1 MTRSCLRFPE
11 RSIACL
17 TRRRVSVYTGIT
29 VLNSTRYTLI
39 FSGRSYFSRYTLIT
53 KSSISITLDAIS
65 YCTSVT
71 SQRTTN
77 SIILSTLFTLIG
89 LSTNTSIT
97 VLNSTLLTSS
107 IRLRLNTS
115 TTQSTLVSFSPTTI
129 ITGFITGNFTAITSK
144 AFITYTSS
152 LITVSL
158 PVTCIQTR
166 QIPTYFLKRRTNQH
180 SRIASYRNLLVFL
193 CAGYSLIAYLY
204 IKSGGMAFKKSK
216 APTYR
221 VTRYIIGVYQRG
233 HKASTVI
240 TSFFIHIR
248 TQIISIRIPTVSVT
262 IPNLNRAQVHIQA
275 PAS

>member
-1 MTRSCLRFPE
+1 M
-11 RSIACL
+11 
-17 TRRRVSVYTGIT
+17 
-29 VLNSTRYTLI
+29 
-39 FSGRSYFSRYTLIT
+39 
-53 KSSISITLDAIS
+53 
-65 YCTSVT
+65 T

-77 SIILSTLFTLIG
+77 SIILSTFFTLTG
-89 LSTNTSIT
+89 LSNNTSIT
-97 VLNSTLLTSS
+97 VFYFTLLASS
-107 IRLRLNTS
+107 VRIRLNTS

-129 ITGFITGNFTAITSK
+129 ITGFKTRNFTAIASK

-166 QIPTYFLKRRTNQH
+166 QIPTYFLKRRTDQH

-193 CAGYSLIAYLY
+193 CAGYSLVAYLY

-216 APTYR
+216 APTSR
-221 VTRYIIGVYQRG
+221 VSAGIIDVHQSG
-233 HKASTVI
+233 HKASTII
-240 TSFFIHIR
+240 TSFFINIS
-248 TQIISIRIPTVSVT
+248 TQIISIRISTVSVT